1 MNREPAMSP
10 RARKPPGNPREPL
23 RKPLRNPR
31 GRKPPGSPGPPT
43 STGRPVTE
51 PAPAAEPPAQS
62 GRTDGGQPP
71 RRPPGDGGQPPGGR
85 LPPARAGAGGRAHGE
100 RLTLGRAVL
109 DAIIHGNSVV
119 VTVLAI
125 VAAMV
130 IGGLLIAFT
139 DPVVLSAWGTLF
151 SAPGGAI
158 AAAWHSVAAAYSNMF
173 EGAILNPHTVSAAFH
188 GGSSAAVFNPLSETA
203 VNATPL
209 IFAGLSV
216 ALAFRAGLFNIGGT
230 GQFIGGALVATWLGF
245 GVHLPLVIHAIVVLI
260 GAFAGGAALG
270 WIVGAL
276 KAWTGAHEVI
286 VTIMLNYVMIYLLS
300 WLLSTK
306 AMQRPGRNDLI
317 SPFIASN
324 AQLPHIAGASLRIN
338 VSFLIAL
345 AAAAAVWWL
354 LSRSTLGFEFRTVGA
369 NPRAA
374 RSAGMS
380 VERTWIVVMLIAGGL
395 AGLAASAVIQGTDYT
410 LNFQSYGTFGIDAIT
425 VALLGRAR
433 PLRTVLAALL
443 FGALDAG
450 GTAMQGVT
458 QIPADIVSVIQA
470 LIVLFIAA
478 PPLVRAM
485 FRLREARAP
494 GEGQVLAKGWNG

>member
-1 MNREPAMSP
+1 M
-10 RARKPPGNPREPL
+10 
-23 RKPLRNPR
+23 
-31 GRKPPGSPGPPT
+31 
-43 STGRPVTE
+43 PVTE
-51 PAPAAEPPAQS
+51 PTPVAEPTEPADREPS
-62 GRTDGGQPP
+62 GPP
-71 RRPPGDGGQPPGGR
+71 R
-85 LPPARAGAGGRAHGE
+85 
-100 RLTLGRAVL
+100 LTFSRAVL
-109 DAIIHGNSVV
+109 DAIVHGNSVV
-119 VTVLAI
+119 VTILAI

-130 IGGLLIAFT
+130 VGGLLIAFT
-139 DPVVLSAWGTLF
+139 DPVVLSAWGRFF
-151 SAPGGAI
+151 SAPGSAI
-158 AAAWHSVAAAYSNMF
+158 AAAWDSVAAAYSNMF
-173 EGAILNPHTVSAAFH
+173 EGAILNPHTVTAAFH
-188 GGSSAAVFNPLSETA
+188 GGSVAAVFNPLSETA

-245 GVHLPLVIHAIVVLI
+245 GVHLPLIIHAVVVLA
-260 GAFAGGAALG
+260 GAFVGGAALG

-300 WLLSTK
+300 WLLGTK
-306 AMQRPGRNDLI
+306 AMQRPGRADLV
-317 SPFIASN
+317 SPLIDPN
-324 AQLPHIAGASLRIN
+324 AQLPHIAGPNLRVN
-338 VSFLIAL
+338 ASFLIAL

-354 LSRSTLGFEFRTVGA
+354 LGRSTLGFEFRTVGA

-395 AGLAASAVIQGTDYT
+395 AGLSASAVIQGTDHT
-410 LNFQSYGTFGIDAIT
+410 LTFQSYGTYGIDAIT

-433 PLRTVLAALL
+433 PLGTVLAALL

-485 FRLREARAP
+485 FRLREARAA

>member
-1 MNREPAMSP
+1 
-10 RARKPPGNPREPL
+10 
-23 RKPLRNPR
+23 
-31 GRKPPGSPGPPT
+31 
-43 STGRPVTE
+43 VTE
-51 PAPAAEPPAQS
+51 PTPAAEPPAEPEK
-62 GRTDGGQPP
+62 TDSDHPP
-71 RRPPGDGGQPPGGR
+71 
-85 LPPARAGAGGRAHGE
+85 
-100 RLTLGRAVL
+100 LTLGRAVL

-139 DPVVLSAWGTLF
+139 DPVVLTAWGTLF
-151 SAPGGAI
+151 SAPGSAI

-188 GGSSAAVFNPLSETA
+188 GGSVAAVFNPLSETA

-230 GQFIGGALVATWLGF
+230 GQFIAGALVATWLGF
-245 GVHLPLVIHAIVVLI
+245 GVHLPLVIHAVVVLI

-300 WLLSTK
+300 YLLGTK

-317 SPFIASN
+317 SPFIDPN
-324 AQLPHIAGASLRIN
+324 AQLPHIAGPNLRLN
-338 VSFLIAL
+338 ASFLIAL

-374 RSAGMS
+374 RSAGMN
-380 VERTWIVVMLIAGGL
+380 VPRTWIVVMLIAGGL
-395 AGLAASAVIQGTDYT
+395 AGLAASAVIQGTDHS
-410 LNFQSYGTFGIDAIT
+410 LNFQSYGTYGIDAIT

-433 PLRTVLAALL
+433 PLGTVLAALL

-450 GTAMQGVT
+450 GIAMQGVT
-458 QIPADIVSVIQA
+458 QIPVDIVSVIQA

-485 FRLREARAP
+485 FRLREARAA